1 MLSRGV
7 KLTAVG
13 LTAGVLGAAASA
25 RLLRGM
31 LFQVGA
37 GDVATYAGVVGAL
50 AVLSMLATYM
60 PARRAASVD
69 PLLVLRE

>member
-1 MLSRGV
+1 
-7 KLTAVG
+7 
-13 LTAGVLGAAASA
+13 
-25 RLLRGM
+25 M